1 MVKIMQEVSCSRC
14 MDSIVH
20 AKGSPLARI
29 ACANCRQ
36 AVVDPRGKNRGR
48 NGLQLKCAL
57 AALTEAQPIDLPDPR
72 TVSRVGEGF
81 PCPECGCQCSTPIAL
96 GSHREAHGISVTW
109 PKQQSK
115 GRKR

>member
-1 MVKIMQEVSCSRC
+1 

-36 AVVDPRGKNRGR
+36 AVVDPHKKTRGR

-57 AALTEAQPIDLPDPR
+57 AALTDAKTIDFPDPR
-72 TVSRVGEGF
+72 TMTRAGERF
-81 PCPECGCQCSTPIAL
+81 PCPECGRQCSTAIAL
-96 GSHREAHGISVTW
+96 GSHRQTHGISVNW
-109 PKQQSK
+109 QRQQSK

>member
-1 MVKIMQEVSCSRC
+1 

-36 AVVDPRGKNRGR
+36 AVVDPHRNPKRR

-57 AALTEAQPIDLPDPR
+57 AALTEAQPLDLPDPGM
-72 TVSRVGEGF
+72 VSRIDERF
-81 PCPECGCQCSTPIAL
+81 SCPECGRQCSTAIAL
-96 GSHREAHGISVTW
+96 GSHRETHGISVNW
-109 PKQQSK
+109 QRQQSK

>member
-1 MVKIMQEVSCSRC
+1 MVKIIQEVSCSRC

-36 AVVDPRGKNRGR
+36 AVVDPRGKNKSR

-57 AALTEAQPIDLPDPR
+57 AALAEAPPIDLPNPR
-72 TVSRVGEGF
+72 ALTRFGGGF
-81 PCPECGCQCSTPIAL
+81 PCPECGRQCSTPIAL
-96 GSHREAHGISVTW
+96 GSHRETHGISVTW
-109 PKQQSK
+109 QKQQGK
-115 GRKR
+115 GRKG

>member
-14 MDSIVH
+14 MDSIVR

-36 AVVDPRGKNRGR
+36 AVVDPRGKNKSR

-57 AALTEAQPIDLPDPR
+57 AALTDAKMIELPDPR

-81 PCPECGCQCSTPIAL
+81 PYPECGCQCSTPIAL
-96 GSHREAHGISVTW
+96 GSHRETHGISVTW
-109 PKQQSK
+109 QRQQSK